1 MDEKQVIK
9 DIPNLFK
16 ERKHVTLGMKL
27 VCTFAI
33 TYYILYF
40 GLMTYF
46 VFNFNSVYDKVY
58 FGDELNDM
66 VKDNYYELFIARWV
80 LQALIITSLVLI
92 FFKKRWGKFLFMIFT
107 ILLVAIQYQTI
118 YPPAWLIYILELLI
132 LLIIAPLRVISKFTE
147 RIQIETQ
154 KINPFKDKD
163 KK

>member
-1 MDEKQVIK
+1 MAEEQVIK
-9 DIPNLFK
+9 DISSIFK

-40 GLMTYF
+40 AWMTYF
-46 VFNFNSVYDKVY
+46 VFNFSSVYDKSY
-58 FGDELNDM
+58 FDGELNEM
-66 VKDNYYELFIARWV
+66 VMSHFYELFIARWV
-80 LQALIITSLVLI
+80 LQALIITSLFLVFL
-92 FFKKRWGKFLFMIFT
+92 KKRLGKFLFMIFT

-118 YPPAWLIYILELLI
+118 YPPAWMIYILELLI

-147 RIQIETQ
+147 RIQTETQ
-154 KINPFKDKD
+154 KINPFKE

>member
-9 DIPNLFK
+9 DLPNLFK

-66 VKDNYYELFIARWV
+66 VMDNYYELFIARWV
-80 LQALIITSLVLI
+80 LQALIITSLFLI

-132 LLIIAPLRVISKFTE
+132 LLIIAPLTLAISQRPPLIYTGSCA
-147 RIQIETQ
+147 
-154 KINPFKDKD
+154 
-163 KK
+163 

>member
-80 LQALIITSLVLI
+80 LQALIITSLFLI

>member
-9 DIPNLFK
+9 DLPNLFK

-58 FGDELNDM
+58 FGDELNGM
-66 VKDNYYELFIARWV
+66 VMDNYYELFIARWV
-80 LQALIITSLVLI
+80 LQALIITSLFLI

-118 YPPAWLIYILELLI
+118 YPPAWLIYILEIVI
-132 LLIIAPLRVISKFTE
+132 LLLIAPLRVVSKFTE

>member
-9 DIPNLFK
+9 DLPNLFK

-27 VCTFAI
+27 VCAFAI

-40 GLMTYF
+40 ALMTYF
-46 VFNFNSVYDKVY
+46 VFNYKSVYDQSY
-58 FGDELNDM
+58 FNGELNETVM
-66 VKDNYYELFIARWV
+66 AHFYELFIARWV
-80 LQALIITSLVLI
+80 LQALIITSLFLI

-132 LLIIAPLRVISKFTE
+132 LLLIAPLRVISKFTE
-147 RIQIETQ
+147 RIQNETQ